1 MCSDITAVTEQDTT
15 VAVLDD
21 CADSPDPD
29 TSSDSRDL
37 FTDNKGRSYISVR
50 SCELDRFCSK

>member
-1 MCSDITAVTEQDTT
+1 MFSDITTVTEQDTT
-15 VAVLDD
+15 VAVLDTS
-21 CADSPDPD
+21 ADSPDPY